1 MHFKV
6 VMKYPGLEFAFNCL
20 YELLLGKEVMYPIK
34 YLKMTGRNSSADGK
48 DCYYSASTKFG
59 TNNLSL
65 LIDAPGAFA
74 GKSAAA
80 AADIIK
86 TSSHTFRLCEAEFSV
101 LFLTSLLFKAT
112 NIKFE
117 NIVAEAPPPH
127 QSEIPIFG
135 VIMDDYMVAGLF
147 QGGGGGGGVGLKR
160 GLSSSSSSSKQGSS
174 SSDGVNALFLMSQ
187 MDEPVSLR
195 LCEVLSS
202 FPTSEYLLSTWIREL
217 YLQNKRYGHLKAA
230 GFSSADFDL
239 LHIPM
244 QLPQGIISSMN
255 DTLKEVRKMLLFI
268 DDGNN
273 EVAAAT
279 TVPTHSE
286 LLSKF
291 YPELAA
297 FYAQKRPSY
306 MSEKAQSLDELKR
319 IYEDLLFDS
328 LKKINTYLINTTDEN
343 IEIDQVAV
351 ELLNSTD
358 FTGWIPSSIADG
370 HEDDDDD
377 GLQSFFQN
385 LSFLT
390 SVTLNHFS
398 LDQLRSVFCH
408 MIASLKS
415 STKLQEQLLTWQSGG
430 TLSLKANAS
439 ANINLKQIIFSGLE
453 PSMVKE
459 LLGSEVV
466 KDLKTYLGIKVLV
479 N

>member
-74 GKSAAA
+74 GKSSSA

-117 NIVAEAPPPH
+117 NIVAEIPPPH
-127 QSEIPIFG
+127 QSEIPICG

-147 QGGGGGGGVGLKR
+147 QGGGGGGGLKR
-160 GLSSSSSSSKQGSS
+160 GSSSSSSSSSSKQGSSS

-268 DDGNN
+268 DDN
-273 EVAAAT
+273 EVAVAN

-306 MSEKAQSLDELKR
+306 MSEKTQSLDELKG
-319 IYEDLLFDS
+319 IYEELLFDS

-358 FTGWIPSSIADG
+358 FTGWIPSSAADG
-370 HEDDDDD
+370 HDDDDDD

-390 SVTLNHFS
+390 SVTLNRFS
-398 LDQLRSVFCH
+398 LDQLRSVFYH

-415 STKLQEQLLTWQSGG
+415 STKLQEQLLTWQSEG

-466 KDLKTYLGIKVLV
+466 RDLKTYLGIKVLV